1 MTDHR
6 DRPPLR
12 VGVNLTWLVPG
23 VVGGSEEYLV
33 RSLLA
38 LPVAAPVEVTIFG
51 LDTLRD
57 AHPELARRFAF
68 ATLALRGRPKAARI
82 AAETSWLAVEA
93 RRRRLD
99 VVHHGGGVL
108 PLWAPAATVVTIHDL
123 QPLDLPEAFSPLKR
137 RWLGLMLPRAA
148 HRADLVVTTSEFVR
162 RGVIDR
168 FAVPSRRVRLVPPCL
183 VGTPA
188 TTTPTRPGPARPAPG
203 CLEPLRRRWDIGER
217 YVVYPAITYPHKNHA
232 VLAEAVAAPAWPAD
246 LHLVLPGG
254 EASGELRLATRLAAL
269 PPDRRRLVH
278 RLGRI
283 PRDELDALI
292 AEARA
297 VAFPSRYEGF
307 GIPVLEA
314 LDAGT
319 PVVAAQ
325 AGALPEVVG
334 TAGRLLDPGDP
345 GAWAT
350 TLADVASAPPRH
362 RRRMAAAARTRA
374 ADFSP
379 ARTGAALIDAWR
391 RAARPAERRA
401 SPTTAVS
408 SAP

>member
-1 MTDHR
+1 
-6 DRPPLR
+6 
-12 VGVNLTWLVPG
+12 
-23 VVGGSEEYLV
+23 
-33 RSLLA
+33 LA
-38 LPVAAPVEVTIFG
+38 I
-51 LDTLRD
+51 
-57 AHPELARRFAF
+57 
-68 ATLALRGRPKAARI
+68 
-82 AAETSWLAVEA
+82 EA
-93 RRRRLD
+93 RRRRID

-123 QPLDLPEAFSPLKR
+123 QPLDLAEAFSPLKR

-168 FAVPSRRVRLVPPCL
+168 FAIPSTRVRLVPPCL
-183 VGTPA
+183 VGTLP
-188 TTTPTRPGPARPAPG
+188 TTTPARPTPA

-232 VLAEAVAAPAWPAD
+232 VLAEAVAAAAWPTD

-254 EASGELRLATRLAAL
+254 EASGEQRLVTRLAAL

-283 PRDELDALI
+283 PRNELDALI

-319 PVVAAQ
+319 PVVAAE

-350 TLADVASAPPRH
+350 TLADVASAPPRQ
-362 RRRMAAAARTRA
+362 RRRMAAAARARA

-379 ARTGAALIDAWR
+379 TRTGAALIDAWQR
-391 RAARPAERRA
+391 VARPARRRA
-401 SPTTAVS
+401 SPATAGG

>member
-1 MTDHR
+1 MTERGHG
-6 DRPPLR
+6 PLR

-38 LPVAAPVEVTIFG
+38 VPPTVAVEVTVFG
-51 LDTLRD
+51 LDALAV
-57 AHPELARRFAF
+57 AHPDLARRFELS
-68 ATLALRGRPKAARI
+68 TLPLRGRLKSARV

-93 RRRRLD
+93 HRRRLD

-123 QPLDLPEAFSPLKR
+123 QPLELPDAFGPVKR
-137 RWLGLMLPRAA
+137 RWLGLQLPRAA
-148 HRADLVVTTSEFVR
+148 HHADLIVTTSEFVR

-168 FAVPSRRVRLVPPCL
+168 FATPAHRVRLVPPCL
-183 VGTPA
+183 LDP
-188 TTTPTRPGPARPAPG
+188 PAPTPG
-203 CLEPLRRRWDIGER
+203 ACLESLRRHWDIGER
-217 YVVYPAITYPHKNHA
+217 YVVYPVITYPHKNHA
-232 VLAEAVAAPAWPAD
+232 VLVEAVATGAWPPD

-254 EASGELRLATRLAAL
+254 EAAGEADLMARLGQL

-292 AEARA
+292 AGARA

-307 GIPVLEA
+307 GIGVLEA
-314 LDAGT
+314 LAAGT
-319 PVVAAQ
+319 PVVAAD

-334 TAGRLLDPGDP
+334 AAGRLLDPGDP
-345 GAWAT
+345 HAWAT
-350 TLADVASAPPRH
+350 ALALVASAPPDEH
-362 RRRMAAAARTRA
+362 RRMRAAARARA

-379 ARTGAALIDAWR
+379 ARTGTALLDAWQ
-391 RAARPAERRA
+391 RAAARTAPG
-401 SPTTAVS
+401 SPGTPGT
-408 SAP
+408 PGTP